1 MTLTQISTLLNNTIV
16 PNLMGE
22 NLTISENL
30 ENIVDLGTAIADL
43 APEDVK
49 DFAGAFVV
57 GVARNI
63 METRLYKAET
73 YGLMND
79 AREYGGVIQRVKAQ
93 LLSSTD
99 SPIWTLENGTDYF
112 DGTYHA
118 IETDVKIYNK
128 DTAWMITNSIPTE
141 MFKQSFTSEDGVRK
155 LIALIEATVDNTL
168 TLELNGLA
176 KTTLHQMIASASL
189 DGRKVPLLT
198 IYNDLMGLTGDDAL
212 TASTALF
219 NAPFLR
225 WCAMTIVRLRDMVQ
239 DFNKKYNDGTVPTFT
254 PSEDIRITL
263 LSEFTRAIEFNM
275 EADTFHNDLV
285 SYGEFNT
292 INFWQNSSNELLP
305 NLGVTAQVKAHWGE
319 NEGTPVDPVSIKG
332 VVGLIYDR
340 YSAGVCARL
349 SKITSTYIAPGDFT
363 NYYHHV
369 ANSRFIDTRN
379 TGIVLTLD

>member
-1 MTLTQISTLLNNTIV
+1 MELTQVATLLNNTIV

-22 NLTISENL
+22 SLTISEDL
-30 ENIVDLGTAIADL
+30 KNIVDLGTAIADL

-49 DFAGAFVV
+49 DYAGAFVV
-57 GVARNI
+57 GVARTV
-63 METRLYKAET
+63 MDTRKYTAET

-79 AREYGGVIQRVKAQ
+79 AREYGGIIQRVKAQ

-128 DTAWMITNSIPTE
+128 DTAWMIANSIPTE
-141 MFKQSFTSEDGVRK
+141 MFKQSFTSEDGVMK
-155 LIALIEATVDNTL
+155 LIALIENTVDNTL

-176 KTTLHQMIASASL
+176 KTTLHQMIASACL
-189 DGRKVPLLT
+189 DGRKIQLVST
-198 IYNDLMGLTGDDAL
+198 YNDIMGLSGDDAL
-212 TASTALF
+212 TTATALF

-225 WCAMTIVRLRDMVQ
+225 WAAMTIVRLRDMVQ

-254 PSEDIRITL
+254 PSEDIRVTI
-263 LSEFTRAIEFNM
+263 LSEFMRAIEFNM

-285 SYGEFNT
+285 QYGQVNT
-292 INFWQNSSNELLP
+292 INYWQNSSAEMLP
-305 NLGVTAQVKAHWGE
+305 SLGVTAQVKAHWGE
-319 NEGTPVDPVSIKG
+319 NEGTPIDPVSIKN
-332 VVGLIYDR
+332 VVALITDRMAGGLT
-340 YSAGVCARL
+340 ARL
-349 SKITSTYIAPGDFT
+349 NKITANYIAPGDFT

-369 ANSRFIDTRN
+369 ANSRFVDTRN